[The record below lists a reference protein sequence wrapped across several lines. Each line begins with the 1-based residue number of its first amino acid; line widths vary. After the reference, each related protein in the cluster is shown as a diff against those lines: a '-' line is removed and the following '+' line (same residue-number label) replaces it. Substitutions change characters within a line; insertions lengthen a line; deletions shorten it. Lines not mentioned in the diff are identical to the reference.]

1 MAQHP
6 LFLRVLN
13 IRLENGNKLSSK
25 GLKSVDKGGTKA
37 LQSPQESVINL
48 STGREGFEVLN
59 LVGAVKLA
67 LKNDVG
73 EVVVLELLLLLEVP
87 KGLDGKRNIP
97 GHALHHLVDKHVPCH
112 DQLHCFWER
121 LSELL
126 ELLHSEAIVVDAS

>member
-1 MAQHP
+1 M
-6 LFLRVLN
+6 
-13 IRLENGNKLSSK
+13 RLENGNKFSSR
-25 GLKSVDKGGTKA
+25 GLKSGDEGGSRA
-37 LQSPQESVINL
+37 LQSPQESGVNL
-48 STGREGFEVLN
+48 GAGGEGFEVLN
-59 LVGAVKLA
+59 LIGAVKLA
-67 LKNDVG
+67 LKNGAG

>member
-1 MAQHP
+1 M
-6 LFLRVLN
+6 
-13 IRLENGNKLSSK
+13 RLENRNKFPSRR
-25 GLKSVDKGGTKA
+25 LKSANKSGSRA
-37 LQSPQESVINL
+37 LQSPQKGGVNL
-48 STGREGFEVLN
+48 SARGQGFEVLN
-59 LVGAVKLA
+59 LIGAVKLA
-67 LKNDVG
+67 FENGAG